1 MKNVSAC
8 KANSFTDRNQMNRTV
23 YYRNNNTS
31 LLYSNMHIKV
41 GLLVSADTPYF
52 VEALKAKGKNS
63 EKRQLRLD
71 WMCHTF
77 SPYTLIRVTGMPH
90 LP

>member
-1 MKNVSAC
+1 
-8 KANSFTDRNQMNRTV
+8 
-23 YYRNNNTS
+23 
-31 LLYSNMHIKV
+31 MHIKV

-63 EKRQLRLD
+63 EKRQLWLD
-71 WMCHTF
+71 WICHTF

>member
-1 MKNVSAC
+1 
-8 KANSFTDRNQMNRTV
+8 MNRTG
-23 YYRNNNTS
+23 YYRTITP
-31 LLYSNMHIKV
+31 LYSNMHIKV

-52 VEALKAKGKNS
+52 VEALKTKGKNS
-63 EKRQLRLD
+63 EERQLRLD
-71 WMCHTF
+71 WICHTF